1 MKIIHLKPEIAY
13 KIHKKESDFSIIYQK
28 YYNEIL
34 YVITKIVIKTEIA
47 EEVANDVF
55 LKIRENIDKY
65 DEKYSFKTWLY
76 TIAINEAKTIFN
88 KEKKKKITS
97 CDFSS
102 VEIGGEDIIAEA
114 RKAYFDYVTT
124 NLEYDVEID
133 IKYQKII
140 DIIYNLNE
148 KHKNIMIDREINRM
162 TMEDL
167 ASKYKININTVKS
180 RLKDGRNK
188 VAKEYNKM
196 LEDENKNSPK
206 H

>member
-1 MKIIHLKPEIAY
+1 MKIIHLKTELAY
-13 KIHKKESDFSIIYQK
+13 KKHKRESDFSIIYQK

-34 YVITKIVIKTEIA
+34 YVVTKIVIKTEIA
-47 EEVANDVF
+47 EEVVNDVF

-88 KEKKKKITS
+88 KEKKKKTTS

-102 VEIGGEDIIAEA
+102 VEIGGEDILAEA
-114 RKAYFDYVTT
+114 RKAYFDHVTS
-124 NLEYDVEID
+124 NQEYDGEID
-133 IKYQKII
+133 LKYQKIV

-148 KHKNIMIDREINRM
+148 KHKNILIDREINRM

-167 ASKYKININTVKS
+167 AKKYKININTVKS

-188 VAKEYNKM
+188 VAKEYLKM
-196 LEDENKNSPK
+196 IEEENSPK
-206 H
+206 IF